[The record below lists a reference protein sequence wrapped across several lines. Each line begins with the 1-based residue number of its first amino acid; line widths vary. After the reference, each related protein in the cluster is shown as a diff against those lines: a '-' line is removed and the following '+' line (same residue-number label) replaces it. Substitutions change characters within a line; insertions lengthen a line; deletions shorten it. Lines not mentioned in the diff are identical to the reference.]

1 MRLHYAL
8 IFVLALFCKTTFAT
22 HAFPLVNYNFTTG
35 PTGITVSGE
44 SNGATCGGGP
54 YWMQIEV
61 ACSPTGFGGVQPTCL
76 INALSNWT
84 GPGVTYVSYPF
95 FNSLLNIPGY
105 NAASGWNDQCVQEPY
120 NNILIPYSYFCPGT
134 TMYFRAREAV
144 YGTTSTG
151 PWTAVNSFVVPG
163 VPPVVCSASLTHS
176 PFTTTLSPTCPG
188 AKTLTIL
195 NPNCPLPC
203 ASPALAPS
211 CVTSTVYYKYY
222 DNTGALQGIT
232 ISPTLAL
239 PSVTATTTYSVFRID
254 SCGGNGVCPP
264 KSSCG
269 FPGGGWPQMTTIFI
283 SAPNIIVAATP
294 ATICPTTSSTLTA
307 TGGVTYTWMPGS
319 LPGGTVTVSP
329 GATQIYTVTST
340 SSINCISS
348 KTVQV
353 TVTTAPVITVSSSTN
368 VVCAGFPATLTAT
381 GATNYTWS
389 TGANGSVTVVNPT
402 ITTTYTVVGGS
413 GSCTGSNTIS
423 ISVIGSPT
431 VTAFSSTNT
440 ICAGSS
446 VNLFAGGALTYTW
459 QPGNL
464 IGSFVSVSPAA
475 TTVYTVTG
483 SLLSCTDTET
493 LQVTVSNG
501 PTMTV
506 VSSPTTICSASGGSA
521 TLTASGAVS
530 YTWNPGAVISS
541 SLVITP
547 TVTTNYFVT
556 GANAIGC
563 VSTNTISYSVTP
575 TPTLNT
581 TSSSTAV
588 CAGSSA
594 TLSATGA
601 ASYTWNPGALPGG
614 TIIVT
619 PAITT
624 TYTVIGAN
632 GSCTSSKTIA
642 LVVNANP
649 TVSANSSPTVICSG
663 SSSTLTASGAL
674 SYIWNPGALPGGT
687 VTVTP
692 GSTTV
697 YTLTGS
703 NAAGCTNSTTSQVSV
718 NITPTLNPVSS
729 PTSIC
734 IGGSATLATSGAAS
748 YTWNPGTLSGGTV
761 TVNPASTTV
770 YNVTGITANCSD
782 TKTISLLVN
791 PIPTVNATA
800 SPTVICSG
808 GSATLTASGALTY
821 TWNPGNI
828 NGNPVTITPTA
839 TTLYTVTGSNGSCT
853 STKTVNLIVN
863 PNPTITAI
871 VSPTNICVGSSATLS
886 SSGATSYTWN
896 PGALPGGTV
905 TVTPPT
911 TTLYTVTGVNGFG
924 CTTTNTVNL
933 SVTPIPTI
941 SPAASPA
948 TICVTKS
955 STLTA
960 TGATNYTWNPGAL
973 TGSNVVVSPA
983 SNTTYTV
990 TGSNGACTSTAT
1002 ILITVNPNPTV
1013 TASASPTNICA
1024 GSSATLSS
1032 SGATSYT
1039 WNPGALPGGTVSVTP
1054 VSTTLYTV
1062 TGANG
1067 FGCTATNTV
1076 NLIVTPVPTIN
1087 TIASPT
1093 AICAG
1098 GSTSLI
1104 ANGAT
1109 NYTWSP
1115 GALTGSNVVVSPLIT
1130 TTYTVIC
1137 SNGTCSNTKTITVV
1151 VNPIPSLTVVAS
1163 PTVICSG
1170 AFSTLTASGAN
1181 AYNWLPGALSGS
1193 AVAVNPTITT
1203 TYTVIGTTTAGCSN
1217 SITITLIVNP
1227 IPSLTVVAS
1236 PTAICSGNSTTLTGS
1251 AANGG
1256 PFVSVWNPGAVAA
1269 ATAVVSPMVNTVYTW
1284 SVTNSFSCSN
1294 TATINVN
1301 VTTTPTVIVSASSS
1315 TICAGASITL
1325 TATGATSYT
1334 WNPGA
1339 LPGGTVTV
1347 TPTVTTTYSV
1357 TGANGSCTNTKTIT
1371 ITVNSNPTLTAAASP
1386 TNICAGSSATL
1397 ISSGA
1402 TSYTWNPIS
1411 LPGGTITVTPTAT
1424 TLYTVTG
1431 TNGFGCTASNTV
1443 NLVVTPNPTVNALAS
1458 PTTICAGNSTTL
1470 TASGAL
1476 SYSWMPGSL
1485 SGTTIVTS
1493 PTITTTYTLTG
1504 ANGNC
1509 VDSETITVNVN
1520 PSPTINVVA
1529 SPTVICNG
1537 ASSTLTATGANT
1549 YNWLPGAL
1557 SGSAVVV
1564 NPTVTTTH
1572 TIIGTGALG
1581 CTSTKTITLIVNP
1594 IPSLTVVASPTAI
1607 CSGNSTT
1614 LTGTAA
1620 NGGPF
1625 VSIWNP
1631 GAVAGATAVVSP
1643 TVNTVYTWSV
1653 VNSFLCSNTAT
1664 INVNVTTTP
1673 TVIASASSSAICAGA
1688 SVTLTATGASS
1699 YTWNPGALPG
1709 GIVTV
1714 TPSVTTIYT
1723 VTGANGLCTNNK
1735 TLTITVNPNPTLTAT
1750 ASPTNICA
1758 GNSATLT
1765 SSGATSY
1772 TWNPISLPGGTIT
1785 VTPTA
1790 TTLYTVTG
1798 TNGFGCTANNTVNLV
1813 VTPNP
1818 TLIIAIPLVPICVGN
1833 NATLTAIGAANY
1845 TWLPGG
1851 STATVLITPLT
1862 ATTIFTLIG
1871 SNGLCQSTQTVGLVP
1886 SPNPT
1891 VTATASPT
1899 TICMGNSATLTAS
1912 GATTY
1917 SWSTTATGTSVV
1929 VSPTTNATY
1938 TVTGTDF
1945 NGCSGQGTVNV
1956 NVSPIPTLTAT
1967 ASATSICVG
1976 STVTLTA
1983 NGSGSYTW
1991 NPTGLTTA
1999 TITDTPT
2006 ITTTYTVSSSN
2017 AFGCTGTSTV
2027 TVVVNSV
2034 PALTISPLNST
2045 VCSGYSTTLTAMGAT
2060 NYTWLPSGNT
2070 TSTTVETPTINTTYT
2085 VTGANGVCSSSFTVA
2100 VFITPLPANLTAT
2113 TSGSITCSAQTVTL
2127 TGSSTSTNVSYLWNG
2142 PGSYTSTVQNPTVSV
2157 QGTYTFNVID
2167 NSTGCSASVT
2177 LTVPTD
2183 STIPSV
2189 TTAVSGSITCSNTS
2203 VTINASSTSTNVSYA
2218 WNGPGSFTSSA
2229 QTFTS
2234 SQSGTYTVTV
2244 TDLNSSCSTTAIA
2257 TVAIQTN
2264 IAVTASITP
2273 ATCTGSVSN
2282 NDGTITLFNFTG
2294 TDKYDYVSGSTYTGT
2309 ATYLTATNIPTT
2321 GIVTNTLA
2329 NPSGTVAYTVRIFDA
2344 NGCIK
2349 DTTLIL
2355 IPINCLSVNSL
2366 GIAKS
2371 VSTPT
2376 LNLDGSYD
2384 ITYKVVVKNYGL
2396 LPLTDVTLTENLNS
2410 TFPLPSTFTLTS
2422 TPVITSTGSSLTI
2435 DPAFDGNLQTSLTT
2449 GSTSTLNIGQSDTIV
2464 FGVKIFTNGFFGPFN
2479 NSVIGLASPSP
2490 SVYVSDSSQVGS
2502 DPDPDTDIDP
2512 TNNNIPTPIQF
2523 TPNIFF
2529 GITKAGTVSTKMA
2542 DKTYDITYTITIH
2555 NLGNDTLKN
2564 ITAKDSLFNNT
2575 IKYPAT
2581 YTMKSGPTVSGN
2593 LTANSLYNGNS
2604 DINLLSGLN
2613 VMAPG
2618 NVNTIIFTINVN
2630 PDTVT
2635 IFKNSAYGNALSSTS
2650 ITVSDTSNTGNDP
2663 DSNDNGV
2670 WNEPADNVPTV
2681 LIIPNTDFFIPDGF
2695 SPNGDGKNDLFII
2708 KGLPVGVD
2716 NVFTVY
2722 NRWGNK
2728 VYAKDNYDN
2737 TWNGM
2742 PNVNGTLG
2750 TDKLPPGTYYYILEF
2765 KGGDIKTT
2773 NGFIVIQ
2780 Y

>member
-1 MRLHYAL
+1 MRLHYIL
-8 IFVLALFCKTTFAT
+8 LFVLALFCKTTFAT

-35 PTGITVSGE
+35 PTGITVSGA

-61 ACSPTGFGGVQPTCL
+61 SCSPTGFGGVQPTCL
-76 INALSNWT
+76 INALTNWT

-105 NAASGWNDQCVQEPY
+105 NAASGWVDQCVQEPY

-151 PWTAVNSFVVPG
+151 PWTAVNAFVVPG
-163 VPPVVCSASLTHS
+163 VPPVVCTASLTHS

-239 PSVTATTTYSVFRID
+239 PSVTATTTYSVFRVD

-264 KSSCG
+264 KSSCNL
-269 FPGGGWPQMTTIFI
+269 PGGGWPQMTTIFI
-283 SAPNIIVAATP
+283 SAPNIVVAATP

-319 LPGGTVTVSP
+319 LPGGTVIVSP
-329 GATQIYTVTST
+329 GTTQIYTVTAT
-340 SSINCISS
+340 NSISCVSS

-353 TVTTAPVITVSSSTN
+353 TVSPAPVITVNTSTN
-368 VVCAGFPATLTAT
+368 VVCAGFPATLTAL

-402 ITTTYTVVGGS
+402 VTSTYTVVGGN
-413 GSCTGSNTIS
+413 GSCTGSNTITV
-423 ISVIGSPT
+423 SVIGSPT
-431 VTAFSSTNT
+431 VSALSSTNT
-440 ICAGSS
+440 ICAGNS
-446 VNLFAGGALTYTW
+446 VTLLAGGALTFTW

-464 IGSFVSVSPAA
+464 TGSSVNVSPAA
-475 TTVYTVTG
+475 TTIYTVTG
-483 SLLSCTDTET
+483 TLLSCTDTET
-493 LQVTVSNG
+493 IQINVSNG

-506 VSSPTTICSASGGSA
+506 VSSPTTICSGSGGSA
-521 TLTASGAVS
+521 TLSATGALS
-530 YTWNPGAVISS
+530 YTWNPGAVVSS

-556 GANAIGC
+556 GVNAIGC

-575 TPTLNT
+575 TPTLITN
-581 TSSSTAV
+581 SSSTAV

-601 ASYTWNPGALPGG
+601 ASYTWNPGALSGG
-614 TIIVT
+614 TVTVT
-619 PAITT
+619 PATTT

-649 TVSANSSPTVICSG
+649 TLVTSASPTLICSG
-663 SSSTLTASGAL
+663 NSSTLTATGAL
-674 SYIWNPGALPGGT
+674 NYTWNPGALPGGT
-687 VTVTP
+687 VTVSP
-692 GSTTV
+692 AVTTV
-697 YTLTGS
+697 YTVTGV
-703 NAAGCTNSTTSQVSV
+703 NAAGCSTTATRQVSV
-718 NITPTLNPVSS
+718 NITPTLNPIST

-734 IGGSATLATSGAAS
+734 VGGSATLSTSGAAS
-748 YTWNPGTLSGGTV
+748 YTWNPGALPGGTV
-761 TVNPASTTV
+761 TVSPAATTV
-770 YNVTGITANCSD
+770 YTVTGTTANCSD

-808 GSATLTASGALTY
+808 ASATLTATGALTY

-828 NGNPVTITPTA
+828 SGNPVTVNPTITTQ
-839 TTLYTVTGSNGSCT
+839 YTVTGSNGSCI
-853 STKTVNLIVN
+853 STKTVNLLVN
-863 PNPTITAI
+863 PNPTLTATA
-871 VSPTNICVGSSATLS
+871 SSTNICVGSSATLS
-886 SSGATSYTWN
+886 STGATSYTWN

-905 TVTPPT
+905 TVSPAA
-911 TTLYTVTGVNGFG
+911 TTLYTVTGANGFG
-924 CTTTNTVNL
+924 CTTSNTVNL
-933 SVTPIPTI
+933 IVTPIPTI

-948 TICVTKS
+948 TICATKS
-955 STLTA
+955 TTLTA

-973 TGSNVVVSPA
+973 TGSNVVVTPA

-990 TGSNGACTSTAT
+990 IGSSGACTSSAT

-1013 TASASPTNICA
+1013 TAAVSPTNICA

-1032 SGATSYT
+1032 
-1039 WNPGALPGGTVSVTP
+1039 
-1054 VSTTLYTV
+1054 
-1062 TGANG
+1062 
-1067 FGCTATNTV
+1067 
-1076 NLIVTPVPTIN
+1076 I
-1087 TIASPT
+1087 
-1093 AICAG
+1093 
-1098 GSTSLI
+1098 
-1104 ANGAT
+1104 
-1109 NYTWSP
+1109 
-1115 GALTGSNVVVSPLIT
+1115 
-1130 TTYTVIC
+1130 
-1137 SNGTCSNTKTITVV
+1137 
-1151 VNPIPSLTVVAS
+1151 
-1163 PTVICSG
+1163 
-1170 AFSTLTASGAN
+1170 
-1181 AYNWLPGALSGS
+1181 
-1193 AVAVNPTITT
+1193 
-1203 TYTVIGTTTAGCSN
+1203 
-1217 SITITLIVNP
+1217 
-1227 IPSLTVVAS
+1227 
-1236 PTAICSGNSTTLTGS
+1236 
-1251 AANGG
+1251 
-1256 PFVSVWNPGAVAA
+1256 
-1269 ATAVVSPMVNTVYTW
+1269 
-1284 SVTNSFSCSN
+1284 
-1294 TATINVN
+1294 
-1301 VTTTPTVIVSASSS
+1301 
-1315 TICAGASITL
+1315 
-1325 TATGATSYT
+1325 GATSYT

-1347 TPTVTTTYSV
+1347 TP
-1357 TGANGSCTNTKTIT
+1357 A
-1371 ITVNSNPTLTAAASP
+1371 
-1386 TNICAGSSATL
+1386 
-1397 ISSGA
+1397 
-1402 TSYTWNPIS
+1402 
-1411 LPGGTITVTPTAT
+1411 AT

-1431 TNGFGCTASNTV
+1431 TNAFGCTATNTV
-1443 NLVVTPNPTVNALAS
+1443 NLIVTPIPTVNAIAS
-1458 PTTICAGNSTTL
+1458 PTAICAGGSSSLIANGATSYTWNPGALTGSIVNVSPATTTNYTVTGSNGSCSNTKTVTVVVNPLPTL
-1470 TASGAL
+1470 T
-1476 SYSWMPGSL
+1476 
-1485 SGTTIVTS
+1485 VT
-1493 PTITTTYTLTG
+1493 
-1504 ANGNC
+1504 
-1509 VDSETITVNVN
+1509 
-1520 PSPTINVVA
+1520 A
-1529 SPTVICNG
+1529 SPTAICSG
-1537 ASSTLTATGANT
+1537 ASSTLTASGANA
-1549 YNWLPGAL
+1549 YNWMPGAL

-1564 NPTVTTTH
+1564 NPTVTTTY
-1572 TIIGTGALG
+1572 TVVGTSTAG
-1581 CTSTKTITLIVNP
+1581 CTNSITITLTVNP

-1625 VSIWNP
+1625 VSVWNP
-1631 GAVAGATAVVSP
+1631 GAVTGATTVVSP

-1664 INVNVTTTP
+1664 ININVTTTP
-1673 TVIASASSSAICAGA
+1673 TVVASASSSTICSGASVTLSATGASSYTWNPGALTSGTVTVNPTVTTAYSVTGANGSCTNIKTLTITVNPNPTITAAASPTNICAGSSATLSSTGAASYTWNPGALPGGTVTVNPSATTLYTVTGANAFSCTATNTVNLIVTPIPTVNAIASPTAICAGGSSSLIANGATTYTWNPGVLTGSIVSVSPATTTNYTVTGSNGTCSNTKTVTVVVNPLPTLTVTASPTAICSGASSTLTAIGANAYNWMPGALSGSAVVVNPTVTTTYTVVGTSTAGCTNSITITLTVNPIPSLTVVASPTAICSGNSTTLTGNAANGGPFISVWNPGAVPGATAVVSPTVNTVYTWIVTNSFLCSNSATININVTTTPTVVASASSSTICAGA
-1688 SVTLTATGASS
+1688 SVTLSATGASSYTWNPGALTSGTVTVNPTVTTTYSVTGANGSCTNIKTLTITVNPNPTVTAAVSPTNICAGSSATLSSTGATS

-1714 TPSVTTIYT
+1714 TP
-1723 VTGANGLCTNNK
+1723 A
-1735 TLTITVNPNPTLTAT
+1735 
-1750 ASPTNICA
+1750 
-1758 GNSATLT
+1758 
-1765 SSGATSY
+1765 
-1772 TWNPISLPGGTIT
+1772 
-1785 VTPTA
+1785 A

-1798 TNGFGCTANNTVNLV
+1798 ANAFGCTATNTVNLI

-1818 TLIIAIPLVPICVGN
+1818 TLIIAVPLVPICVGN
-1833 NATLTAIGAANY
+1833 NATLTAMGANTY

-1871 SNGLCQSTQTVGLVP
+1871 SNGLCQATQTIGLVP

-1891 VTATASPT
+1891 INVTASPT
-1899 TICMGNSATLTAS
+1899 TICQGNSSTLTAT

-1917 SWSTTATGTSVV
+1917 SWSTTATGSTTI
-1929 VSPTTNATY
+1929 VSPTISTTY

-1945 NGCSGQGTVNV
+1945 NNCSAQNTVNV

-1976 STVTLTA
+1976 AAVTLTA
-1983 NGSGSYTW
+1983 NGSGTYTW

-2017 AFGCTGTSTV
+2017 AFGCTGNSTI

-2034 PALTISPLNST
+2034 PSLTVSPLNST
-2045 VCSGYSTTLTAMGAT
+2045 ICSGYSTTLTAMGAT

-2070 TSTTVETPTINTTYT
+2070 TSATVETPTINTTYT
-2085 VTGANGVCSSSFTVA
+2085 VTGANGVCSSSFTTN
-2100 VFITPLPANLTAT
+2100 VFVTPLPANLTAT
-2113 TSGSITCSAQTVTL
+2113 TSGSITCTAQTVTL

-2142 PGSYTSTVQNPTVSV
+2142 PGAFTTTVQNPTVNV

-2167 NSTGCSASVT
+2167 NGTGCVASVT
-2177 LTVPTD
+2177 LSVPTD

-2189 TTAVSGSITCSNTS
+2189 TVAASGSITCANTS
-2203 VTINASSTSTNVSYA
+2203 VTINAAASSTNVSYA
-2218 WNGPGSFTSSA
+2218 WTGPASFTSSA
-2229 QTFTS
+2229 QTFS
-2234 SQSGTYTVTV
+2234 STQSGTYIVTV
-2244 TDLNSSCSTTAIA
+2244 TDLNSTCSSTAM
-2257 TVAIQTN
+2257 VAVGIHTN
-2264 IAVTASITP
+2264 VVTTASITP

-2282 NDGTITLFNFTG
+2282 NDGTISLSNFTV
-2294 TDKYDYVSGSTYTGT
+2294 TDKYDYVAGSTYTGS
-2309 ATYLTATNIPTT
+2309 ATYLTAATIPTN

-2329 NPSGTVAYTVRIFDA
+2329 NPTGTVAYTIRIFDA
-2344 NGCIK
+2344 EGCFK

-2366 GIAKS
+2366 GIAKA

-2384 ITYKVVVKNYGL
+2384 IIYKVVIKNYGL
-2396 LPLTDVTLTENLNS
+2396 LPLTDVTLTENLNN

-2422 TPVITSTGSSLTI
+2422 APVITSTGSSLTI
-2435 DPAFDGNLQTSLTT
+2435 DPLFDGNLQTSLTT
-2449 GSTSTLNIGQSDTIV
+2449 GLTSTLNVGQTDTIV

-2490 SVYVSDSSQVGS
+2490 SVYVTDSSQVGL
-2502 DPDPDTDIDP
+2502 DPDPDTDLDP

-2529 GITKAGTVSTKMA
+2529 GITKTGEVGTKQA
-2542 DKTYDITYTITIH
+2542 DKTYDITYTITVH

-2575 IKYPAT
+2575 IKYPAA
-2581 YTMKSGPTVSGN
+2581 YTMKSGPIATGSLN
-2593 LTANSLYNGNS
+2593 ANSLYNGNS
-2604 DINLLSGLN
+2604 DINLLTGQN
-2613 VMAPG
+2613 IMAPG
-2618 NVNTIIFTINVN
+2618 SVNTIIFTINVN

-2670 WNEPADNVPTV
+2670 WNEPVDNVPTV

-2728 VYAKDNYDN
+2728 VYSKSNYDN
-2737 TWNGM
+2737 TWNGT
-2742 PNVNGTLG
+2742 PNVNGTMG
-2750 TDKLPPGTYYYILEF
+2750 TEKLPPGTYYYILEF
-2765 KGGDIKTT
+2765 NGGDIKTT